1 MRPLSLI
8 VLHHSASRA
17 GDHSWEDIRKWHI
30 LPKSKGGKH
39 GFDDIGYHYG
49 IVDDGDGWAVK
60 IGRPLEIAGAHAK
73 GFNAN
78 SIGICFEGNFDKHR
92 MPQGQVE
99 VGIQLI
105 ARLVAKHGIALEA
118 IKGHR
123 DLPYATACPGKFFPM
138 HQIRGGVRDIIIN
151 DWAV

>member
-1 MRPLSLI
+1 MRPLKQI
-8 VLHHSASRA
+8 ILHHSASKA
-17 GDHSWEDIRKWHI
+17 GDHSWEDIRKWH
-30 LPKSKGGKH
+30 LARGWS
-39 GFDDIGYHYG
+39 DIGYHYG
-49 IVDDGDGWAVK
+49 IVDDGDGWQTKV
-60 IGRPLEIAGAHAK
+60 GRPVEIAGAHAK
-73 GFNAN
+73 GFNAD

-92 MPQGQVE
+92 MPQGQIE

-105 ARLVAKHGIALEA
+105 ARLVAKYGIALDA

-123 DLPYATACPGKFFPM
+123 DLPYATACPGRYFPM